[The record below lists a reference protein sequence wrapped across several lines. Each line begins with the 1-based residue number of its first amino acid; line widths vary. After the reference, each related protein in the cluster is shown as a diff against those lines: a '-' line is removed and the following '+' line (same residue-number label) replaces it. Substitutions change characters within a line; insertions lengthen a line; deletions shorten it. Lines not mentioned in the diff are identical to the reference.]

1 MAIKVQGLEP
11 NYYFFPLG
19 SYSILY
25 LLMYK
30 STFYS
35 LKITPKNS
43 PQLIHGSKTEFKKRS
58 GQIFH
63 VTIVYLKE
71 NSKIRNKFFKKIL
84 FFFNL
89 FFGSKMGGCLIHG
102 IDLYMG
108 KYLSIAGLTLVVC
121 HCYVLIYAPVGG

>member
-1 MAIKVQGLEP
+1 MLKLESWTQVTQVHGLEP

-19 SYSILY
+19 SILY
-25 LLMYK
+25 LLVYK

-35 LKITPKNS
+35 LKITPENC
-43 PQLIHGSKTEFKKRS
+43 PQLIHGSKTGFKKRS

-84 FFFNL
+84 TQ
-89 FFGSKMGGCLIHG
+89 K
-102 IDLYMG
+102 
-108 KYLSIAGLTLVVC
+108 
-121 HCYVLIYAPVGG
+121 